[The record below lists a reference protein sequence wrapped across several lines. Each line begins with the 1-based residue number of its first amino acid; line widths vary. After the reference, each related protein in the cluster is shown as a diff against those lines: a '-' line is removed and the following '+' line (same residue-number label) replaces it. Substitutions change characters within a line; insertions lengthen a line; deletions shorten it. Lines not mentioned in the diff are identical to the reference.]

1 MCRPNLDK
9 SLTGIWIWI
18 GDVSLA
24 ASVNGSLF
32 WCRGHV
38 WLRCICLIVLTVKGT
53 CVCPC
58 VFMCALR
65 MSLLPPLR
73 EQAGHLAAM
82 SQPVLLTDKLRCLS
96 QWMIEQH
103 VWMCV
108 CVCVCVQPLQD
119 IVNTQKQF
127 LWEHNLILI
136 FTVQVGKFPSF
147 HPMEAICVHYR
158 ILLDTWN
165 VLHMQ
170 SHIQYLRLIQVCF
183 WLTVYSFRWDPDAKR
198 CSNQYFYIIR
208 KSDDDV
214 RELLIVT
221 GPLRIITQS

>member
-1 MCRPNLDK
+1 MYLWPRQWMGHYSDAVDMSDYAVSA
-9 SLTGIWIWI
+9 SLCWQWRAR
-18 GDVSLA
+18 VCVRVCSCVLCECHYCLL
-24 ASVNGSLF
+24 SGS
-32 WCRGHV
+32 RQV
-38 WLRCICLIVLTVKGT
+38 TWL
-53 CVCPC
+53 P
-58 VFMCALR
+58 
-65 MSLLPPLR
+65 
-73 EQAGHLAAM
+73 
-82 SQPVLLTDKLRCLS
+82 CLS
-96 QWMIEQH
+96 LCSSLISSAAYLNEWLSSMYG
-103 VWMCV
+103 CV

-127 LWEHNLILI
+127 LWDHNLILI